1 VRTFTQDDAHI
12 FCTLDQFKDE
22 IKKVIDLIFEMYNT
36 FGFTKL
42 NIELSTRP
50 ESYTGELAD
59 WELAE
64 KNLKEVLTEKK
75 IDYVLNE

>member
-1 VRTFTQDDAHI
+1 
-12 FCTLDQFKDE
+12 
-22 IKKVIDLIFEMYNT
+22 MYNT